1 MTKIDIGVFGA
12 AGRMGQNVV
21 KQIKKFGELKLQF
34 LYEKKNNKF
43 VGKKIYGHN
52 VGSDLVEL
60 IKQSDV
66 IIDFSVPQATLT
78 LMKEIKEI
86 DRNTAL
92 VTGTT
97 GFSKAQEKKF
107 LEYSRN
113 LRVLRSFNMSIGVN
127 MLKKLVTLAS
137 KNLSENA
144 DIEISEIHHNSKIDT
159 PSGTSITLAESV
171 KEGAPNVK
179 KNFFRNQSN
188 NSKRKKNQIG
198 LSSIRGGDIVGEH
211 TVFFFMDGE
220 RIELSHKATNREIF
234 SNGAL
239 EASKWI
245 FKKKPGLYTIL
256 DMIG

>member
-1 MTKIDIGVFGA
+1 
-12 AGRMGQNVV
+12 MGQNVV

-97 GFSKAQEKKF
+97 GFSKAQEKNF
-107 LEYSRN
+107 LN
-113 LRVLRSFNMSIGVN
+113 I
-127 MLKKLVTLAS
+127 LA
-137 KNLSENA
+137 
-144 DIEISEIHHNSKIDT
+144 I
-159 PSGTSITLAESV
+159 
-171 KEGAPNVK
+171 
-179 KNFFRNQSN
+179 
-188 NSKRKKNQIG
+188 
-198 LSSIRGGDIVGEH
+198 
-211 TVFFFMDGE
+211 
-220 RIELSHKATNREIF
+220 
-234 SNGAL
+234 
-239 EASKWI
+239 
-245 FKKKPGLYTIL
+245 
-256 DMIG
+256 